1 MTSIN
6 QNLLRGSNRSG
17 VSKEQTPESE
27 VAEKINKAKQARK
40 DGQALRAGKPK
51 TFNNRRLVSL

>member
-27 VAEKINKAKQARK
+27 VAEKIKKAKQARK
-40 DGQALRAGKPK
+40 DGQALRAG
-51 TFNNRRLVSL
+51 